1 LNSAGEIQTVS
12 TVVRP
17 RTASLPNFTPDRLL
31 DRVAEAM
38 QVAAEPGKFASF
50 PRWTQRVMLI
60 LKEQFVPSELEAILS
75 ASHSIFV
82 EGIAVAL
89 AAGSRNLAPTAGDGG
104 TLAQKLADRLA
115 MGGTDREVAAQV
127 GAGTFAVSGEFQAQ
141 VMSRLFAADFA
152 ERRAFIEGLSI
163 GSRLPELLDGQAQ
176 RGTTDATGIYVML
189 WLYWPEISKLNSIG
203 EVARALHP
211 FFSANK
217 NVAGAHWDERIR
229 KLANRIGLSFRA
241 RQNRRRR
248 TLRA

>member
-1 LNSAGEIQTVS
+1 
-12 TVVRP
+12 
-17 RTASLPNFTPDRLL
+17 LL

-38 QVAAEPGKFASF
+38 QVASDPAKFDAF

-60 LKEQFVPSELEAILS
+60 LKEQFVPRELVAILS
-75 ASHSIFV
+75 ADHSIFV

-89 AAGSRNLAPTAGDGG
+89 AANAQNMASAAANGGS
-104 TLAQKLADRLA
+104 LAQKLADRLA
-115 MGGTDREVAAQV
+115 MGATDREVATQV
-127 GAGTFAVSGEFQAQ
+127 GAGTFALSSEFQAQ
-141 VMSRLFAADFA
+141 VMARLFAADFGA
-152 ERRAFIEGLSI
+152 RRAFIEGLSI

-189 WLYWPEISKLNSIG
+189 WLYWPEIAKLNSIG
-203 EVARALHP
+203 EVARALLP

-241 RQNRRRR
+241 RQTKRRKA
-248 TLRA
+248 LRA